1 MIFSGED
8 MPRNFGD
15 EYDNHKVFS
24 YLKDIMAFYDTL
36 SYSNYT
42 PVDYASIASKSK
54 ILNTAPYIY
63 SSLAGTIESI
73 YVLLHNGRC
82 NDAMSLVRK
91 YCDSIILEIY
101 IRILVKEIRNNVLEE
116 SFLDYIQNNAI
127 TKWIDAESR
136 LLDEKDMKTV
146 FGKISTSFPALTD
159 LFQLRDSKALYR
171 KLRDLCNDNLHNN
184 YLYTII
190 ANDTEMIRGQKR
202 LRSVM
207 MNNIFKSL
215 SFFFSIHFAFIY
227 CGDSNYMMSSD
238 YIDYLDCGSQPPEG
252 SERWVAPSVATAFD
266 IVKNTVPNVADYL
279 ISLDIMDI

>member
-1 MIFSGED
+1 M
-8 MPRNFGD
+8 
-15 EYDNHKVFS
+15 
-24 YLKDIMAFYDTL
+24 
-36 SYSNYT
+36 
-42 PVDYASIASKSK
+42 
-54 ILNTAPYIY
+54 
-63 SSLAGTIESI
+63 
-73 YVLLHNGRC
+73 
-82 NDAMSLVRK
+82 
-91 YCDSIILEIY
+91 
-101 IRILVKEIRNNVLEE
+101 
-116 SFLDYIQNNAI
+116 
-127 TKWIDAESR
+127 
-136 LLDEKDMKTV
+136 LDEKDMKTV

-190 ANDTEMIRGQKR
+190 ANDAEMIRGQKR

-266 IVKNTVPNVADYL
+266 IVKNTAVSYTHLTLPTKLEV
-279 ISLDIMDI
+279 